1 MLHFCLPP
9 QPSLFFRR
17 DAITLCGALTSKIL
31 DYELWLR
38 WQADLPFYF
47 YDDYLSL
54 SRLHEDAITANANSK
69 LLSGICTVVHRYYSI
84 VPFSW
89 ALRYAYN
96 QKYGPAWVRGENP
109 PVTLAVK
116 LSAWR
121 FWLSINLAHL
131 PESFGNLFR
140 TMGDLFRQAL
150 RASA

>member
-9 QPSLFFRR
+9 QPSVFFKR
-17 DAITLCGALTSKIL
+17 DAVTLCGALDSKIL

-54 SRLHEDAITANANSK
+54 SRLHDEAITSNADSK
-69 LLSGICTVVHRYYSI
+69 LLKGICEVVHRYYAI
-84 VPFSW
+84 VPYSW

-96 QKYGPAWVRGENP
+96 RKYGAAWAKGESP
-109 PVTLAVK
+109 PVHLAIRAH
-116 LSAWR
+116 AWL
-121 FWLSINLAHL
+121 FWWLINLKNL
-131 PESFGNLFR
+131 PTSFAFALGRLNSL
-140 TMGDLFRQAL
+140 LRQAL